1 MLTQDKNFL
10 SRERGQLQDQV
21 KRYEDKLDRAEQGLL
36 EAKRQA
42 DKYMERVLNTND
54 DLKSRF
60 DQKYSSEIEDLKARH
75 AKELEM
81 NLQNLK
87 EHHEMRT

>member
-1 MLTQDKNFL
+1 MM
-10 SRERGQLQDQV
+10 
-21 KRYEDKLDRAEQGLL
+21 

-54 DLKSRF
+54 DLKSKF
-60 DQKYSSEIEDLKARH
+60 DHKYSSEIEDLKARH

-81 NLQNLK
+81 NLENLK
-87 EHHEMRT
+87 EHHDRRI

>member
-10 SRERGQLQDQV
+10 TRERAQLQDQV
-21 KRYEDKLDRAEQGLL
+21 KRLEDRLDRAEQGLL
-36 EAKRQA
+36 DAKRQA

-54 DLKSRF
+54 DLKSKF
-60 DQKYSSEIEDLKARH
+60 DQKYSSEVEELKVRH

-81 NLQNLK
+81 NV
-87 EHHEMRT
+87 